1 MLKFDG
7 YQGLHGWQWIFI
19 IEALLTIMAG
29 VLVYFFLPDFPENQN
44 NKCNYLKLNSVFFR
58 YHILQEREKKRE
70 ILTNTWKK
78 NIVRVSNSSE
88 HSRTS
93 TFFHS

>member
-44 NKCNYLKLNSVFFR
+44 NKCNDFKYIRTKKKK
-58 YHILQEREKKRE
+58 KKRE
-70 ILTNTWKK
+70 TLTKIWKK
-78 NIVRVSNSSE
+78 KY
-88 HSRTS
+88 RTC
-93 TFFHS
+93 F